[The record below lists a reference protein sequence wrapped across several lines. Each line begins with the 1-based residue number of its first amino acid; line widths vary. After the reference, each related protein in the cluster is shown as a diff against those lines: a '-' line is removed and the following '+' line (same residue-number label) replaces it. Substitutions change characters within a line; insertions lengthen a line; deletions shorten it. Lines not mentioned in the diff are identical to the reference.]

1 MKINNKGK
9 NKIVNININIK
20 RCCHREK
27 FISNFYPFIVLEK

>member
-9 NKIVNININIK
+9 NKIVNLNIK

-27 FISNFYPFIVLEK
+27 FISNFVSVKKFLPS